1 MTEKMM
7 NKVMLECIRIARQNM
22 DDDQYPIGAIITDDR
37 GKIISS
43 SRSSL
48 RKELDPTNHP
58 EIAAI
63 RKASKILKSAI
74 FLQLW
79 SHVQCVLLLQFG
91 HVWKE
96 SFMEQVRRK
105 QSNLLKNIQNINCR
119 GDKFL

>member
-63 RKASKILKSAI
+63 RKASKILKRRKLSFYNFGAMSNVY
-74 FLQLW
+74 FCCNLGMYGRNRLW
-79 SHVQCVLLLQFG
+79 SKSG
-91 HVWKE
+91 G
-96 SFMEQVRRK
+96 
-105 QSNLLKNIQNINCR
+105 SNQIC
-119 GDKFL
+119 

>member
-48 RKELDPTNHP
+48 RKESD
-58 EIAAI
+58 
-63 RKASKILKSAI
+63 KS
-74 FLQLW
+74 
-79 SHVQCVLLLQFG
+79 SG
-91 HVWKE
+91 D
-96 SFMEQVRRK
+96 S
-105 QSNLLKNIQNINCR
+105 SNTKGIENF
-119 GDKFL
+119 KKT

>member
-48 RKELDPTNHP
+48 RKE
-58 EIAAI
+58 
-63 RKASKILKSAI
+63 
-74 FLQLW
+74 
-79 SHVQCVLLLQFG
+79 
-91 HVWKE
+91 
-96 SFMEQVRRK
+96 
-105 QSNLLKNIQNINCR
+105 
-119 GDKFL
+119 